1 MLSIPTTHTHTHT
14 HTSHTHTHTHTH
26 TPHTPPPHTHTH
38 LTPHTH
44 TQGFSGLYYTAA
56 FFNTTNITFTSSSGW
71 GHLTN
76 NVDTFCNLSSEQAT
90 PFAKDQFFYMRC
102 FSGYFMSFL
111 LVEGFGFTE
120 DRSWSVEF
128 KLKVGL
134 LHFFHLAHFV
144 CTVTVGIC
152 TVLFFTL
159 DVDLHPYTPPHT
171 HTHTH

>member
-1 MLSIPTTHTHTHT
+1 MLSNVINTHLTHTHTHA
-14 HTSHTHTHTHTH
+14 HTSHLTPH
-26 TPHTPPPHTHTH
+26 TPHTHLTPPP
-38 LTPHTH
+38 PHTH
-44 TQGFSGLYYTAA
+44 TQGFSGLYYTAD

-76 NVDTFCNLSSEQAT
+76 NVDTFCNLSSDQAT

-134 LHFFHLAHFV
+134 LHFFLS
-144 CTVTVGIC
+144 CTLCIHCNSRYLYC
-152 TVLFFTL
+152 TFLL
-159 DVDLHPYTPPHT
+159 
-171 HTHTH
+171 